1 MNSYTLIVVFHNMST
16 ETVVVDGDTEV
27 EARRFL
33 VGHFMRLG
41 QPLYA
46 IRPAVVRK

>member
-1 MNSYTLIVVFHNMST
+1 MNSYTLIVVFHDMTT
-16 ETVVVDGDTEV
+16 ETVVVDSDTEV

-41 QPLYA
+41 RPLYA
-46 IRPAVVRK
+46 IRPIVFR